1 MKINV
6 VGSSGSGKSTLS
18 KQLSHALGVPYI
30 QLDQLFWRAN
40 WQGTPDDEFFVALEA
55 ALSAAPGGWVLDGNF
70 NRTRDIKWREVDMII
85 WLDYGFW
92 RVFRQ
97 SLCRAIARIISRKEL
112 WPGTGNRE
120 SFRKTFMSR
129 DSIFWWM
136 LTNWRSNQRRYFADL
151 IDARYRHIRIVRLT
165 HPREADAL
173 VKHLSQSGTGVS
185 TPST

>member
-18 KQLSHALGVPYI
+18 QQLSHALDIPYI
-30 QLDQLFWRAN
+30 QLDRLFWRAN
-40 WQGTPDDEFFVALEA
+40 WQGTPDDEFFTKLEGTLNA
-55 ALSAAPGGWVLDGNF
+55 FPEGWVLDGNF

-97 SLCRAIARIISRKEL
+97 SVSRAVGRIVSRKEL

-120 SFRKTFMSR
+120 SFRQTFMSR
-129 DSIFWWM
+129 DSILLWM
-136 LTNWRSNQRRYFADL
+136 LTNWRSNQRRYLADL
-151 IDARYRHIRIVRLT
+151 MDARYRHIRIVRLT

-173 VKHLSQSGTGVS
+173 MNRLVEQRKDIQ
-185 TPST
+185 